1 VRARVSLGPVS
12 HGTTRPPITLWF
24 LLARSEPR
32 APARMA
38 GPVAAIA
45 VLLTPLTDQPVLW
58 TGILMASL
66 VAFQCLPATGSSSR

>member
-1 VRARVSLGPVS
+1 
-12 HGTTRPPITLWF
+12 
-24 LLARSEPR
+24 
-32 APARMA
+32 MA